1 MTTNPTLSSLNATSV
16 LWQISGGDSLLY
28 WLLSGRL
35 AGSLDPEKLPNAK
48 PELDPGREHLLASV
62 ALLDLAERLPEV
74 GTQRELRRIAIA
86 QMHSAI
92 DTIASNDLTS
102 STEPRQPA

>member
-1 MTTNPTLSSLNATSV
+1 MTTNPTLSLLNATSV
-16 LWQISGGDSLLY
+16 LWQLSGGNALLY
-28 WLLSGRL
+28 YILSGRL
-35 AGSLDPEKLPNAK
+35 AGYFDPENLPNAK
-48 PELDPGREHLLASV
+48 PEPDPWREHLMVSV
-62 ALLDLAERLPEV
+62 ALLDLSARLPEV

-92 DTIASNDLTS
+92 DAISSNDLTS